1 MANSHLLWR
10 DLNLTGACVASLYPL
25 DYNNASWNSLVRI
38 ENARSIAVVPE
49 TGSSTAWELGAEL
62 AAFLQRRNRNLPLP
76 HLRSLTIRFINWDSG
91 ITNYLHNLTELDM
104 TGVHAD
110 PDTDLCGAIEQLS
123 PSLKRLKLDRW
134 RLCPGFFAVL
144 VGFSKLE
151 YLSISRCRPSKWD
164 DALLWFMTGH
174 RIPPREA
181 GCGTPSSLFETRA
194 HTVMPSLRHLDFSF
208 QHGLLLGMLHAF
220 HVLRLQRRPTYR
232 SSPPPDPART
242 RPHSISMDLRH
253 CPWIKTV
260 DVAHLQHHFPDT
272 QTTPT
277 VPAVYLFPCIPGRCR
292 GPR

>member
-10 DLNLTGACVASLYPL
+10 DLNLTGACVATRYRLQ
-25 DYNNASWNSLVRI
+25 YNNASWNSLVRI
-38 ENARSIAVVPE
+38 ANARSIAVIAE
-49 TGSSTAWELGAEL
+49 TGSYAGWELGAEL
-62 AAFLQRRNRNLPLP
+62 AAFLQIGRRILQLP

-104 TGVHAD
+104 TGVHAG
-110 PDTDLCGAIEQLS
+110 PYTDLCRAIKQLS

-134 RLCPGFFAVL
+134 CLCPGFFAVL

-151 YLSISRCRPSKWD
+151 YLSISGCRPSKSN
-164 DALLWFMTGH
+164 DALLWFTTGH

-181 GCGTPSSLFETRA
+181 VCGTLASLFETRA
-194 HTVMPSLRHLDFSF
+194 HTVMPSLRQLDFTF
-208 QHGLLLGMLHAF
+208 QHGLSLEMLHAF

-232 SSPPPDPART
+232 SSPPPDPARI

-253 CPWIKTV
+253 CQLINTV

-277 VPAVYLFPCIPGRCR
+277 VPAVYLFPCKPGHCR